1 MKKGISANYIVL
13 PLALTLVFFQDLL
26 GQSISFDG
34 DQDYVNVNTV
44 AGEMHVGEADWAV
57 SFWVK
62 PDLSS
67 FPENDSYILGVNTS
81 TGGNALH
88 VGLKKDTGYPIVFE
102 INSIHITGSTGATD
116 QEWNHIVYSKLGYTG
131 TIYLN
136 GVSQGTHGAY
146 HSLYNTHQ
154 WTIGGEYDA
163 QVLSNEFV
171 GLVDEVAVW
180 DDDLT
185 AAEVAALYN
194 SGAPLSATTNAGDYT
209 SQGDLQAYW
218 LMNEGSG
225 STIADTTTN
234 NNSGTITGATW
245 STDTPVSS
253 SSTTTPAVTNV
264 SSTTADGTYGPGDTL
279 DVTVTFSEIVNVNT
293 GAIGCGDFLINSLP
307 FTHQYSNVDQGNEW
321 DVSWG
326 DGVDVAYTL
335 YLSQSTTIDVT
346 TCAVFTDYDT
356 KLEIFTA
363 DGNCTA
369 TTTGNYVDDAACT
382 ISSVNPSSYAASL
395 SDVTLGAGT
404 YYIVVDGFNGD
415 TGNYQVDV
423 TVSTGRE
430 SNPGSGQFDLAYEL
444 EKLSKEG
451 QKDPE
456 NKLNFKTANFEN
468 RIYSVTKC

>member
-13 PLALTLVFFQDLL
+13 PLALALVLFQDLL
-26 GQSISFDG
+26 GQSLSFDG

-44 AGEMHVGEADWAV
+44 ASEMHVGEADWAV

-194 SGAPLSATTNAGDYT
+194 SGAPLSASTNAGDYT

-225 STIADTTTN
+225 STIADATTN

-245 STDTPVSS
+245 STDTPGSS
-253 SSTTTPAVTNV
+253 SSTTTPDYKWT
-264 SSTTADGTYGPGDTL
+264 SSDSTGGPVYSWEDITSTGTLISMSGD
-279 DVTVTFSEIVNVNT
+279 DNNT
-293 GAIGCGDFLINSLP
+293 GPHPIGFTFP
-307 FTHQYSNVDQGNEW
+307 FYGTEYTTFRISTNGWISFTSTSSQYSNYELPGTNSPEAMLAPFW
-321 DVSWG
+321 D
-326 DGVDVAYTL
+326 DL
-335 YLSQSTTIDVT
+335 
-346 TCAVFTDYDT
+346 
-356 KLEIFTA
+356 IFTSDKAYFYSDGSQLVITFNDVDRLGQEAAQDPTLARYYANLELPYGA
-363 DGNCTA
+363 DVEAVRESRRRLLKRYHPDLHSTDPARKRTA
-369 TTTGNYVDDAACT
+369 TTVAQGLNRAHDEL
-382 ISSVNPSSYAASL
+382 L
-395 SDVTLGAGT
+395 SRLD
-404 YYIVVDGFNGD
+404 
-415 TGNYQVDV
+415 
-423 TVSTGRE
+423 R
-430 SNPGSGQFDLAYEL
+430 
-444 EKLSKEG
+444 KE
-451 QKDPE
+451 Q
-456 NKLNFKTANFEN
+456 
-468 RIYSVTKC
+468 